1 MCEPVHTSE
10 RIWHATDPTAPRR
23 CFQAK
28 EMTSSIK
35 PVIDPAYTLKVGN
48 GAKAM
53 AFLKKCEV
61 YWRNYNKRRR

>member
-1 MCEPVHTSE
+1 
-10 RIWHATDPTAPRR
+10 
-23 CFQAK
+23 
-28 EMTSSIK
+28 MTSSIK
-35 PVIDPAYTLKVGN
+35 PVIDPAHTLKVGN